1 MDLAKNWGPGLAGS
15 PVNLAAAAAA
25 AAAAALLAGRVA
37 TSGSTTSTTTTIDG
51 WTDLRTVLFFKDESC
66 TDIRPIG
73 IGEAIRREART
84 DALEP

>member
-1 MDLAKNWGPGLAGS
+1 MTRRTRPLPPGPLPTDL
-15 PVNLAAAAAA
+15 
-25 AAAAALLAGRVA
+25 
-37 TSGSTTSTTTTIDG
+37 IDG
-51 WTDLRTVLFFKDESC
+51 WTDLRAVLFFKDESC